1 MEFKEILDYI
11 FAPIIGYNI
20 WLHNQIYKNKDDI
33 RDNKEEI
40 NANSINDK
48 FWKVLMKIPRIV
60 YSFIFYKPHEILL
73 ITSYIS
79 STRCSDYLFP
89 ATIDSEKS
97 S

>member
-48 FWKVLMKIPRIV
+48 FRAKQLESIDTKFEQISKQLKEMND
-60 YSFIFYKPHEILL
+60 SL
-73 ITSYIS
+73 IQLNS
-79 STRCSDYLFP
+79 SVVHL
-89 ATIDSEKS
+89 ENNK
-97 S
+97 